1 MGSNLQSLK
10 KSKTTSFPR
19 FYSLHNGY
27 KRACKALVLQISFL
41 SGLKAMGEIRTLF
54 AAEVHISFPIQAK

>member
-1 MGSNLQSLK
+1 MGLNLQSLK

-19 FYSLHNGY
+19 FYLMHNDY
-27 KRACKALVLQISFL
+27 ERACKIVVLQITFL

-54 AAEVHISFPIQAK
+54 AAEVHISLQLRAK